1 MQLVFLVI
9 ISQHRSPTVWLF
21 SFSISFSTVVEHS
34 NDLILDN
41 STISVTSCQDILIFL
56 CFQVCRF
63 YQITAHQYW
72 YTVPAHAAS
81 FGAKLITL
89 FLIFYFVFFVFS
101 FNHFTWSYLPLE
113 WWQKQTPEELL
124 SITPEL
130 NIVPSSIEH
139 LETHSTGLNGVL
151 SMFGAVF
158 LFLMHLEMKQSTNE
172 LFLVSVRMTGHE
184 FFTRFPALY
193 PFLLNQLEEAA
204 ASVERWVYVEHAHAH
219 RYLCVLTGKRELLE
233 QSDTNFLQIE
243 FSCRSFAQL
252 TACSKHKT
260 LWPNKVNVLLRFCLV
275 QKSWVCSGSSA
286 LSFSVPRLP
295 C

>member
-1 MQLVFLVI
+1 MCFSRDWHFPYRFWHLIHKTTDTTASHSVQLVFLVI

-41 STISVTSCQDILIFL
+41 STISITSCQDILIFL

-89 FLIFYFVFFVFS
+89 FLIFCFVFFVFS

-130 NIVPSSIEH
+130 NIVPPSIEH

-151 SMFGAVF
+151 RIFGAVF
-158 LFLMHLEMKQSTNE
+158 LVCWCILK
-172 LFLVSVRMTGHE
+172 
-184 FFTRFPALY
+184 
-193 PFLLNQLEEAA
+193 
-204 ASVERWVYVEHAHAH
+204 W
-219 RYLCVLTGKRELLE
+219 
-233 QSDTNFLQIE
+233 
-243 FSCRSFAQL
+243 
-252 TACSKHKT
+252 
-260 LWPNKVNVLLRFCLV
+260 NKVQINFSLSL
-275 QKSWVCSGSSA
+275 SGWRA
-286 LSFSVPRLP
+286 MSFSLVFLR
-295 C
+295 CIHSS